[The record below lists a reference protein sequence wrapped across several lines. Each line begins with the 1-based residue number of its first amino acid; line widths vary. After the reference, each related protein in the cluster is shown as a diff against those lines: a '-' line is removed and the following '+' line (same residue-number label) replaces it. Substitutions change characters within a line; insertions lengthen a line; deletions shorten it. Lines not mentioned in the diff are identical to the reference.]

1 MFSKLAAH
9 TAKNRLAMLGGQYSA
24 MGFRSTQ
31 VMNKK
36 IAVGEYVSALET
48 KIAGIS
54 QIVSKSNH
62 RTISLSLEM

>member
-1 MFSKLAAH
+1 
-9 TAKNRLAMLGGQYSA
+9 MLGGQYSA